1 VNTEHFP
8 ALIVVVPLLLSFVVF
23 AVGLVR
29 RSLCL
34 PIVILTLLACLG
46 FAIGILQSVLTKGGT
61 VRYYLGAWDPPWG
74 IEYAVDHLNAL
85 VLLSIAVVSL
95 LVAIHSRSVTAKEI
109 PASKH
114 GPFYTLLLLQ
124 VTGLFGMT
132 ITGDVFNL
140 YVLLEIASF
149 SAYAIIGMGEGGAPF
164 AAFRYMIFGT
174 IGACAYLLGIGYLY
188 ILTGSLNMAD
198 LRQLLVPLYES
209 RVLLVGFAF
218 IMVGIAIKMALFPV
232 HTWLPDSYTL
242 APSAVSALL
251 APLFTKV
258 GVYVL
263 LRFLF
268 TVFDP
273 SFSSQMFPVLKVL
286 GGVATIGIIFASIM
300 ALAQT
305 DLKRMLCYLIVAEIG
320 YIVVGVACANRVGL
334 IGAILHTVNDIF
346 MMACLF
352 TVAGSIT
359 AYRGSRN
366 IELFRGLHRTM
377 PVTLAVFVAGA
388 LSVVGVPPFCG
399 FFSKWYLVLGTIHA
413 GQWVYLGVLLAGS
426 LLNAVLF
433 FRVLEKAYFELRD
446 ESGHAEPH
454 GRKRPLIDRIPLTEL
469 GPMVV
474 LALLLIFL
482 GLFSNN
488 IIGDVIEHA
497 IPQTM
502 RIH

>member
-1 VNTEHFP
+1 MSTEHFP

-23 AVGLVR
+23 AVGLTR
-29 RSLCL
+29 RRLCL
-34 PIVILTLLACLG
+34 PIVILALLACLV
-46 FAIGILQSVLTKGGT
+46 FAIGILQDVLTRGGT
-61 VRYYLGAWDPPWG
+61 IRYFLGAWAPPWG

-85 VLLSIAVVSL
+85 ILVAIAIVSL
-95 LVAIHSRSVTAKEI
+95 LVAIHSKSVVAKEI
-109 PASKH
+109 PASRL
-114 GPFYTLLLLQ
+114 GPFYTLFLLQ

-218 IMVGIAIKMALFPV
+218 IMVGVAIKMALFPV

-242 APSAVSALL
+242 APSSVSALL

-273 SFSSQMFPVLKVL
+273 SFSIQLFPVLKIL
-286 GGVATIGIIFASIM
+286 GGIAVIGILFASIM

-320 YIVVGVACANRVGL
+320 YIVIGVACANRLGL
-334 IGAILHTVNDIF
+334 TGAILHTVNDIF

-352 TVAGSIT
+352 TAAGSIS

-366 IELFRGLHRTM
+366 IDLLRGLHRTM

-388 LSVVGVPPFCG
+388 LSVVGVPPLCG
-399 FFSKWYLVLGTIHA
+399 FFSKWYLVLGTVHA
-413 GQWVYLGVLLAGS
+413 RQWVYLGVLLAGS

-433 FRVLEKAYFELRD
+433 FRVLEKSYFELRD
-446 ESGHAEPH
+446 ERGHTEPH
-454 GRKRPLIDRIPLTEL
+454 GRRRLAVDRLARTEL
-469 GPMVV
+469 IPMVL
-474 LALLLIFL
+474 LALILLFL
-482 GLFSNN
+482 GIFSNS
-488 IIGDVIEHA
+488 IIRDIVAYA
-497 IPQTM
+497 IPKTL
-502 RIH
+502 

>member
-1 VNTEHFP
+1 MSWFRFSSR
-8 ALIVVVPLLLSFVVF
+8 LLFLLWGSS
-23 AVGLVR
+23 R

-34 PIVILTLLACLG
+34 PIVILTLLACLV
-46 FAIGILQSVLTKGGT
+46 FAVGILQAVLAKGGT
-61 VRYYLGAWDPPWG
+61 IRYFLGAWDPPWG

-85 VLLSIAVVSL
+85 ILVAIAIVSL
-95 LVAIHSRSVTAKEI
+95 LVAIHSKSIVAKEL
-109 PASKH
+109 PAFKL
-114 GPFYTLLLLQ
+114 GPFYTLMLLQ

-273 SFSSQMFPVLKVL
+273 AFSIEMFPVLKIL
-286 GGVATIGIIFASIM
+286 GGIAVIGILFSSIM

-320 YIVVGVACANRVGL
+320 YIVVGIACANRLGL
-334 IGAILHTVNDIF
+334 TGAILHTVNDMF

-352 TVAGSIT
+352 TAAGSIS
-359 AYRGSRN
+359 AYRSSRN
-366 IELFRGLHRTM
+366 IEHFRGLHRTM

-388 LSVVGVPPFCG
+388 LSVIGVPPFCG
-399 FFSKWYLVLGTIHA
+399 FFSKWYLVLGTVHS
-413 GQWVYLGVLLAGS
+413 GQWIYLGALLTGS
-426 LLNAVLF
+426 LLNAILF
-433 FRVLEKAYFELRD
+433 FRILEKSYFEPRD
-446 ESGHAEPH
+446 EGGHTEPH
-454 GRKRPLIDRIPLTEL
+454 GQRRFIIDRIPRTEL
-469 GPMVV
+469 IPMV
-474 LALLLIFL
+474 LFALMLLFL
-482 GLFSNN
+482 GLFSNS
-488 IIGDVIEHA
+488 IIRDIVTYA
-497 IPQTM
+497 IPKTL
-502 RIH
+502 